1 MKKLV
6 AQHIEG
12 IQSKRGVL
20 KVDIHKQLL
29 SCVRGAHTEYSYALE
44 ENKKM
49 QMAGEKWKQERRRL
63 NNELNNPKRAKAES
77 MTAHGK

>member
-1 MKKLV
+1 MCLIFSHVESGFSTNEQILDHNMKKLV

-49 QMAGEKWKQERRRL
+49 QMAGEK
-63 NNELNNPKRAKAES
+63 
-77 MTAHGK
+77 

>member
-1 MKKLV
+1 MCLILSHVESGFSTNEQILDHNMKKLV

-29 SCVRGAHTEYSYALE
+29 SCVQGAHTEYSYALE

-49 QMAGEKWKQERRRL
+49 QMAGEK
-63 NNELNNPKRAKAES
+63 
-77 MTAHGK
+77 